1 MSVRAYLVHE
11 DVKIIDGKR
20 YVHEENEYLWNNWHD
35 FEIWDV
41 LSPYMNDMTNEECVG
56 VIEIVDE
63 EFDRFKEAYKRQDR
77 VKEVVNKHKN
87 VFQKI
92 DKALK
97 ENYYVK
103 INLY

>member
-41 LSPYMNDMTNEECVG
+41 LSPYMNDMTNEECIG

-63 EFDRFKEAYKRQDR
+63 EFDCFKEAYKRQDR
-77 VKEVVNKHKN
+77 VKEVVNKHKD

-92 DKALK
+92 DGALK
-97 ENYYVK
+97 ENYYFK